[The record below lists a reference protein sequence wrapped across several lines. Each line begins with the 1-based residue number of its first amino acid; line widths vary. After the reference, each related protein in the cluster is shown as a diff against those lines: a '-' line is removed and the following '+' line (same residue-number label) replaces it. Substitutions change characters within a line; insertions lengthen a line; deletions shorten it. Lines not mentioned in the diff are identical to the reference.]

1 MSNQNQLQ
9 VELPQGYEAFADY
22 ERHDEM
28 VSVEVQWQGKTL
40 ASGWI
45 IVAMLSVAYYEPDL
59 GSAYANAREF
69 ARRCATIHTTIRE
82 HLGDNGLHDADSG
95 MALAWTYTAEDD
107 EDLLEV
113 EVRQHGTLVL
123 QQSCPMPPAMRDFDD
138 APEDVVTHCL
148 AGAQH
153 SVFQQKLTQPAAPQ
167 SAVFS
172 SRECAQPPW
181 GTLPR
186 RGGVPL
192 FLSLNNGEHRELQSF
207 YRNPC

>member
-107 EDLLEV
+107 EDRLEV
-113 EVRQHGTLVL
+113 EARQHGTLVL

-138 APEDVVTHCL
+138 APEDVV
-148 AGAQH
+148 A
-153 SVFQQKLTQPAAPQ
+153 LTRTALQALNIPY
-167 SAVFS
+167 FS
-172 SRECAQPPW
+172 K
-181 GTLPR
+181 
-186 RGGVPL
+186 
-192 FLSLNNGEHRELQSF
+192 N
-207 YRNPC
+207 

>member
-107 EDLLEV
+107 EDRLEV

-123 QQSCPMPPAMRDFDD
+123 QQSCLMPPAMRDFDD
-138 APEDVVTHCL
+138 APEDVVALTRTAL
-148 AGAQH
+148 QDAPTFRI
-153 SVFQQKLTQPAAPQ
+153 SSQKLTQPAAPTKLR
-167 SAVFS
+167 FS
-172 SRECAQPPW
+172 PSRECARTPV
-181 GTLPR
+181 GERLPR
-186 RGGVPL
+186 RGGVPY
-192 FLSLNNGEHRELQSF
+192 FFISRK
-207 YRNPC
+207 RRTP